1 MRRPLCPLSPTSTTA
16 SCFVLTHTKIQ
27 IRSGPPRHTTRIVPK
42 LFWKQQQLTADRR
55 SSFTHSHFARTT
67 PRRLST
73 LTATSKLLGQMQTSA
88 TSSGHLIVGP
98 PSLKRRPM
106 HERLKRY
113 YTFNLPLFVL
123 HSPQEGRL
131 AA

>member
-16 SCFVLTHTKIQ
+16 SRFALTHTKIQ
-27 IRSGPPRHTTRIVPK
+27 IRSGPPRHT
-42 LFWKQQQLTADRR
+42 ASR

-67 PRRLST
+67 PRHLST
-73 LTATSKLLGQMQTSA
+73 LAATSKLLGQMQTSA